1 MINVNKDK
9 EYKYFSVVLKVDVE
23 HLGCS
28 YSNNQNP
35 TENDLA
41 DVEEML
47 SSELCW
53 CVQSGITVSSIEEME
68 EE

>member
-35 TENDLA
+35 TDGA
-41 DVEEML
+41 VEE
-47 SSELCW
+47 
-53 CVQSGITVSSIEEME
+53 QITGK
-68 EE
+68 